1 MIEIKVEGM
10 KCWHCSNTVARALR
24 SVPGVLGVDVEIETG
39 LAKVEEG
46 TVTVG
51 ELLKAIRETG
61 YWAELAGES
70 GE

>member
-10 KCWHCSNTVARALR
+10 SCLHCSSMVARALK
-24 SVPGVLGVDVEIETG
+24 SVPGVLGVDVDLQSG

-46 TVTVG
+46 TVSAD
-51 ELLKAIRETG
+51 ELLKAIRESG

-70 GE
+70 NE